1 MVNRMN
7 QKQTSFVRAYLET
20 GNATQAA
27 KSAGYSEK
35 TAKEQGYRLLTK
47 DHITQAIKDAQS
59 KLARRTETTLAGL
72 VADCV
77 EVQELA
83 LQGTPAMDRYG
94 NPTGQ
99 VVRQLS
105 AAKSAIELRAK
116 LTGFLIERREN
127 TNKSIDDMNE
137 AELKAELAKEQAKQ
151 AKLMTGNVV
160 NLVDDGLGDAV
171 PAGQA

>member
-1 MVNRMN
+1 MN
-7 QKQTSFVRAYLET
+7 AKQAAFVREYLIDF
-20 GNATQAA
+20 NATQAA
-27 KSAGYSEK
+27 LRAGYSEK
-35 TAKEQGYRLLTK
+35 AAQQTGSRLLLNAV
-47 DHITQAIKDAQS
+47 IAQAIEDAQA

-94 NPTGQ
+94 NSTGQ

-105 AAKSAIELRAK
+105 AAKAAIELRAK

-127 TNKSIDDMNE
+127 TNKSIDEMNE

-151 AKLMTGNVV
+151 AKLTVGNVV
-160 NLVDDGLGDAV
+160 KLIDDGLGDAV

>member
-1 MVNRMN
+1 MN
-7 QKQTSFVRAYLET
+7 QRQAKFVQAYLET
-20 GNATQAA
+20 GNAAESA
-27 KSAGYSEK
+27 KRAGYSEK

-47 DHITQAIKDAQS
+47 HHIAQAIEDAQA
-59 KLARRTETTLAGL
+59 KLARRTETTLDGL

-94 NPTGQ
+94 NSTGQ

-105 AAKSAIELRAK
+105 AAKAAIELRAK

-127 TNKSIDDMNE
+127 TNKSIDEMNE
-137 AELKAELAKEQAKQ
+137 AELKAELAKERAKQ

-160 NLVDDGLGDAV
+160 KLIDDGLGDAV

>member
-1 MVNRMN
+1 MN

-35 TAKEQGYRLLTK
+35 TAKEQGYRLLTYA
-47 DHITQAIKDAQS
+47 HVAQAIKDAQA
-59 KLARRTETTLAGL
+59 KLARRTETTLDGL

-94 NPTGQ
+94 NSTGQ

-105 AAKSAIELRAK
+105 AAKAAIELRAK

-127 TNKSIDDMNE
+127 TNKAIGDMNE
-137 AELKAELAKEQAKQ
+137 SELRAELAKERDKQ

-160 NLVDDGLGDAV
+160 KLIDDGLGDAV

>member
-1 MVNRMN
+1 MHVDAKGLSRD
-7 QKQTSFVRAYLET
+7 R
-20 GNATQAA
+20 GPRRNALLQPRVT
-27 KSAGYSEK
+27 
-35 TAKEQGYRLLTK
+35 YRLLTT
-47 DHITQAIKDAQS
+47 DHIAQAIKDAQD
-59 KLARRTETTLAGL
+59 KLARRTETTLEGL

-105 AAKSAIELRAK
+105 AAKAAIELRAK

-127 TNKSIDDMNE
+127 TNKSLDDMNE
-137 AELKAELAKEQAKQ
+137 AELRAELAKEQAKQ
-151 AKLMTGNVV
+151 DKLRPANGNQTAPDGDL
-160 NLVDDGLGDAV
+160 LVTSHPHASLTH
-171 PAGQA
+171 